1 MNNGQIEQTQGP
13 LRFELFI
20 EMMSNQLNLL
30 KNETARYELI
40 ETQNEKLNQDLEVTR
55 LERESIRKT
64 LTVSWATLPLI
75 KWSREARNECSLC
88 ARAKP
93 IEDLNNLH
101 FLYSQFLFSNSVKQ
115 KSFLEYSACCCKV
128 S

>member
-75 KWSREARNECSLC
+75 DHKIL
-88 ARAKP
+88 KFF
-93 IEDLNNLH
+93 H
-101 FLYSQFLFSNSVKQ
+101 FVRKF
-115 KSFLEYSACCCKV
+115 
-128 S
+128 

>member
-20 EMMSNQLNLL
+20 EVMSNQLNLL

-75 KWSREARNECSLC
+75 DQKISKFC
-88 ARAKP
+88 
-93 IEDLNNLH
+93 H
-101 FLYSQFLFSNSVKQ
+101 FVRKF
-115 KSFLEYSACCCKV
+115 
-128 S
+128 

>member
-1 MNNGQIEQTQGP
+1 MIIWSIPYRPSGIATTAFTKNGIFKLNNGQVQQTQGP

-20 EMMSNQLNLL
+20 EMMSTQLNLL

-64 LTVSWATLPLI
+64 LTVSFYR
-75 KWSREARNECSLC
+75 SENFVG
-88 ARAKP
+88 
-93 IEDLNNLH
+93 N
-101 FLYSQFLFSNSVKQ
+101 F
-115 KSFLEYSACCCKV
+115 
-128 S
+128 

>member
-1 MNNGQIEQTQGP
+1 MDHPISSITGTATIVWTNNGVFKLNNGQVQQTQGP

-20 EMMSNQLNLL
+20 EMMSTQLNLL

-64 LTVSWATLPLI
+64 LTVS
-75 KWSREARNECSLC
+75 SYRSE
-88 ARAKP
+88 
-93 IEDLNNLH
+93 NLVGK
-101 FLYSQFLFSNSVKQ
+101 F
-115 KSFLEYSACCCKV
+115 
-128 S
+128 

>member
-1 MNNGQIEQTQGP
+1 MDHPISSITGTVTIVWTNNGVFQLNNGQVQQTQGP

-20 EMMSNQLNLL
+20 EMMSTQLNLL

-64 LTVSWATLPLI
+64 LTVS
-75 KWSREARNECSLC
+75 SDRSVG
-88 ARAKP
+88 
-93 IEDLNNLH
+93 NLVGN
-101 FLYSQFLFSNSVKQ
+101 F
-115 KSFLEYSACCCKV
+115 
-128 S
+128 

>member
-1 MNNGQIEQTQGP
+1 MYSRIIFEDFGKFPIYFIFIFKLNNGEAQQTQGP

-64 LTVSWATLPLI
+64 LTVSRTTLD
-75 KWSREARNECSLC
+75 ST
-88 ARAKP
+88 
-93 IEDLNNLH
+93 
-101 FLYSQFLFSNSVKQ
+101 V
-115 KSFLEYSACCCKV
+115 
-128 S
+128 